1 MPHYN
6 KSARDALMA
15 SGLGIRVDRASADCQ
30 GAADTP
36 IFTIAGGRVLVTM
49 LLGEVADVA
58 IAGGANNFRLQSNPT
73 ATGTTTDL
81 CANLDIDADPI
92 GTMYSVDGVPG
103 TALVRGEEGAVQGMS
118 VRGVVVPVGQ
128 IETVSAGNVA
138 GQMKWSLFYVPID
151 DGAYVTAVAV

>member
-15 SGLGIRVDRASADCQ
+15 SLLGIRVDRASADCQ

-36 IFTIAGGRVLVTM
+36 IFTIAGGRVFITQI
-49 LLGEVADVA
+49 LGEVADVA
-58 IAGGANNFRLQSNPT
+58 IAAGANNFKLQINPT
-73 ATGTTTDL
+73 ATGTTSDL

-92 GTMYSVDGVPG
+92 GTLYSVAGAPA

-118 VRGVVVPVGQ
+118 VRGIVVHTGQ

-138 GQMKWSLFYVPID
+138 GQIKWSLFYIPLD
-151 DGAYVTAVAV
+151 DGAYVEAVAV